1 MWVLALQLILLS
13 ILIHLSMEQAKQR
26 NITDH
31 LYGVA
36 ASNPE
41 KAAFLH
47 PKNLSFGKLILEI
60 DRYAEG
66 FRANGIGQGTRTIVL
81 IKPGI
86 DLFAVTFALFRVGA
100 IPVMIDPGMGLSR
113 MVNALAGV
121 KADAMVGI
129 PQVLM
134 LRTLFPKKL
143 ETIQYWFSTG
153 FCWIRKGFSL
163 RKMSYVD
170 QRSEAFYLD
179 SGKEAAIFF
188 TSGSTGPPKGVV
200 YTIKMLEAQIETLKK
215 SFGYGPGEIDL
226 CTFPLVGLLLIC
238 MGISIVIA
246 DMDMGHP
253 SRLNPGKIIDN
264 ILDFRCTHMFASPMV
279 LKRLSAY
286 GLENK
291 VKLDSLNRVM
301 TAGAPV
307 LPSIL
312 RDFRELLNEEAE
324 IHTPYGAT
332 EALPVADIA
341 HKELLELYKDT
352 NVYLSGICVG
362 YPLEGIHMRI
372 ISISDEAL
380 FSFKNTRILNE
391 NEVGEITLF
400 GSVVSDSYWMNPKA
414 NELAKLYDGDS
425 KVWHRTGDL
434 GRIDPQGRLWF
445 YGRKSH
451 RVESGGKIYF
461 TIPVEAVFNQ
471 HPEVAR
477 AALVGVKKDKMT
489 DKVPVICIER
499 VNNKKRKIYL
509 YKELRSMASEKSI
522 TECIQHFIV
531 HPRFPVD
538 PRHNAKI
545 FREKLSEW
553 ANLKLKL

>member
-1 MWVLALQLILLS
+1 
-13 ILIHLSMEQAKQR
+13 MEQLKQK

-36 ASNPE
+36 ETNPE

-47 PKNLSFGKLILEI
+47 PKKVSFGKLILEI

-81 IKPGI
+81 ITPGV
-86 DLFAVTFALFRVGA
+86 DLFAVTFALFRIGA

-121 KADAMVGI
+121 KAEALVGI
-129 PQVLM
+129 PRALL
-134 LRTLFPKKL
+134 LRIFFPKKL
-143 ETIQYWFSTG
+143 GTIYSWFSTG
-153 FCWIRKGFSL
+153 FCWIRKGVSL
-163 RKMSYVD
+163 RQMSYVY
-170 QRSEAFYLD
+170 QRSEVFHLD

-200 YTIKMLEAQIETLKK
+200 YSVRMLEAQIETLKK

-253 SRLNPGKIIDN
+253 SRLKPGKIIDN
-264 ILDFRCTHMFASPMV
+264 ISDFRCTHMFASPMV
-279 LKRLSAY
+279 LKRLSEY

-291 VKLDSLNRVM
+291 IKLDSLNRVM

-312 RDFRELLNEEAE
+312 RNFRELLNEKAE

-332 EALPVADIA
+332 EALPVSDIA
-341 HKELLELYKDT
+341 HKELLELYDDT

-362 YPLEGIHMRI
+362 YLLEGIHMRI
-372 ISISDEAL
+372 ISISDQPL
-380 FSFKNTRILNE
+380 SSFKNTRILNE

-400 GSVVSDSYWMNPKA
+400 GSVVSDSYWMNPEA
-414 NELAKLYDGDS
+414 NELAKVYDGDS

-434 GRIDPQGRLWF
+434 GRIDQEGRLWF
-445 YGRKSH
+445 YGRKSQ
-451 RVESGGKIYF
+451 RVDAGGKIYF

-471 HPEVAR
+471 HPDVVR
-477 AALVGVKKDKMT
+477 AALVGVKKDKVT
-489 DKVPVICIER
+489 DKIPVICIER
-499 VNNKKRKIYL
+499 VKNRKRKIYL
-509 YKELRSMASEKSI
+509 YKELRSMASENSM
-522 TECIQHFIV
+522 TGSIQHFIV

>member
-1 MWVLALQLILLS
+1 
-13 ILIHLSMEQAKQR
+13 MEQAKIR

-31 LYGVA
+31 LYGMA
-36 ASNPE
+36 ETHPE

-47 PKNLSFGKLILEI
+47 PNRLSFRELILEI

-66 FRANGIGQGTRTIVL
+66 FRVNGIGRGTRTIVL
-81 IKPGI
+81 ITPGV
-86 DLFAVTFALFRVGA
+86 DLFAVTFALLRVGA

-113 MVNALAGV
+113 MVNALASV
-121 KADAMVGI
+121 EAEAMVGI
-129 PQVLM
+129 PRALL
-134 LRTLFPKKL
+134 LRILFPKKL
-143 ETIQYWFSTG
+143 GTIQHGFSTG
-153 FCWIRKGFSL
+153 FCWDKKGFSL

-170 QRSEAFYLD
+170 RRSEAIQLD
-179 SGKEAAIFF
+179 GGKEAAIFF

-200 YTIKMLEAQIETLKK
+200 YSVRMLEAQIEILKK
-215 SFGYGPGEIDL
+215 SFGYSPGEIDL

-253 SRLNPGKIIDN
+253 SRLKPGKIFAN
-264 ILDFRCTHMFASPMV
+264 ISDFNCTHMFASPMV
-279 LKRLSAY
+279 LKRLSEY
-286 GLENK
+286 GLEKK
-291 VKLDSLNRVM
+291 VKLNSLNRVM

-312 RDFRELLNEEAE
+312 KDFRELLNEEAE

-362 YPLEGIHMRI
+362 YPVEGIDIRI
-372 ISISDEAL
+372 ISISDGPL
-380 FSFKNTRILNE
+380 SSFKNTKILNQD
-391 NEVGEITLF
+391 EVGEITLS
-400 GSVVSDSYWMNPKA
+400 GSVVSDSYWKNPEA
-414 NELAKLYDGDS
+414 NELAKVYDGDS
-425 KVWHRTGDL
+425 KIWHRSGDL
-434 GRIDPQGRLWF
+434 GRIDQEGRLWF
-445 YGRKSH
+445 YGRKSQ
-451 RVESGGKIYF
+451 RVDSGGKTYF

-471 HPEVAR
+471 HPEVVR
-477 AALVGVKKDKMT
+477 AALVGVKKNKVRDKI
-489 DKVPVICIER
+489 PVICIER
-499 VNNKKRKIYL
+499 VKNRKRKIYL
-509 YKELRSMASEKSI
+509 YKELRSMAFENSMTGS
-522 TECIQHFIV
+522 IQHFIV